1 MKYFEV
7 TATTPYCGEELTGY
21 YQAASEAELYTSGR
35 IDDLIADCIGE
46 FMDPS
51 DYEDYGF
58 ESAEDWEEYY
68 MEGSGADIR
77 EISQEEYEAAK
88 ERGW

>member
-7 TATTPYCGEELTGY
+7 TAYTPYCGEELTEY
-21 YQAASEAELYTSGR
+21 MQAQSEEELYTSGK
-35 IDDLIADCIGE
+35 IDDLIADCIDS
-46 FMDPS
+46 FMDSS

-68 MEGSGADIR
+68 YEGAGANIQ
-77 EISQEEYEAAK
+77 EITEEYYKQYVEK
-88 ERGW
+88 GW